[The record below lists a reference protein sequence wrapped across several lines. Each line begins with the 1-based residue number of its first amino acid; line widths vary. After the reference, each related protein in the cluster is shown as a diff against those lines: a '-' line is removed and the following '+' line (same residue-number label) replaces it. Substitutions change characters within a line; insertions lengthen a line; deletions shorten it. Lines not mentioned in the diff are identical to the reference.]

1 MFKKAR
7 IDSADNDLLWKGVI
21 CAAIGLAVLL
31 SPYFMKSSALIA
43 VVSGSAL
50 VGWFALVL
58 GCAFVVQYL
67 LRRRKA
73 MRRGQSAPD

>member
-1 MFKKAR
+1 MFKSAR
-7 IDSADNDLLWKGVI
+7 IDSADNDMLWKGLV

-31 SPYFMKSSALIA
+31 SPYFLKSPALLEA
-43 VVSGSAL
+43 VSGSAL

-58 GCAFVVQYL
+58 GCAFIGQYL

-73 MRRGQSAPD
+73 IRRGQSAPD